1 MARGNGA
8 SSSSGSS
15 SSSSSSSPSL
25 SNSSCALLLNN
36 AALASFAEGKPDPA
50 VGDVLEL
57 WLNKKGGGSWERV
70 APSGSSKF
78 LRGAG
83 GEERAKLFVQAV
95 AKGLID
101 EVSDFDDHLLDL
113 KKDWLN
119 AGLLG

>member
-1 MARGNGA
+1 VARGNGA
-8 SSSSGSS
+8 SSSSASS
-15 SSSSSSSPSL
+15 SSSSSA
-25 SNSSCALLLNN
+25 SSCALLLNN
-36 AALASFAEGKPDPA
+36 AALASFSEGKPDPVA
-50 VGDVLEL
+50 GDVLEL

-70 APSGSSKF
+70 APSDSSKPL

-101 EVSDFDDHLLDL
+101 EVNDFDDHLLDL

-119 AGLLG
+119 PGLLG